1 MSGMVELEAAAAT
14 SYGSEMAIAN
24 ADSVD
29 DEGDNGPY
37 LSMFFKLLDLPSRC

>member
-1 MSGMVELEAAAAT
+1 MSGMVELEAVAAT
-14 SYGSEMAIAN
+14 SCGSEMAIAN

-37 LSMFFKLLDLPSRC
+37 LYMFFKLLDLPSRC